1 MEARVGGASSNDDAT
16 PVFRME
22 VKGDGP
28 MTERRFSDKEVA
40 LVLRRA
46 IELEEASPSSDLPAA
61 RGMTLRE
68 LQDVAKEVGIAT
80 SLVTRAV
87 AELSEKPERE
97 PFSVLGPSTV
107 KKEVRVI
114 PGEAS
119 REDMG
124 ELMRVVDAEVAAQGT
139 VVEALGAVRW
149 TGNGRFLNTQVSV
162 EPGDG
167 ETFLRVEERY
177 SDQIRGP
184 LHGVPT
190 SWGLI
195 IGLAVGLEGMSL
207 ALPVALVLAAVLGV
221 LGWGIGDLVWR
232 GVAASSGPRV
242 TRLADR
248 LTTEATRL
256 LPPPSEQEDLGNRA
270 PED

>member
-1 MEARVGGASSNDDAT
+1 
-16 PVFRME
+16 
-22 VKGDGP
+22 

-46 IELEEASPSSDLPAA
+46 IELEETSPSSDLPAA
-61 RGMTLRE
+61 RGLTLRE
-68 LQDVAKEVGIAT
+68 LQDVAREAGIDT

-87 AELSEKPERE
+87 AELSERPDRE
-97 PFSVLGPSTV
+97 PFSVFGPSTV

-124 ELMRVVDAEVAAQGT
+124 ELMRVVDAEVSAQGT

-162 EPGDG
+162 EPGEG

-177 SDQIRGP
+177 SDQVRGP

-190 SWGLI
+190 AWGLI
-195 IGLAVGLEGMSL
+195 IGFAVGLEGLSL
-207 ALPVALVLAAVLGV
+207 ALPVALVVAVVLGV

-232 GVAASSGPRV
+232 GVAATSGPRV
-242 TRLADR
+242 ARLADH
-248 LTTEATRL
+248 LTAEATRL
-256 LPPPSEQEDLGNRA
+256 LPAPGERDDPVDPA
-270 PED
+270 PET